1 MIGIW
6 QWIAI
11 ILTMCETGIPIL
23 LTVIFGRGLVVTAFQ
38 YVPQWLLSGLQ
49 VAGGLLPAVGLGILL
64 RTMPVKKQWPALL
77 IGFLLVAY
85 IKVSVLGVGLFGVA
99 AAFVYYKSKHRV
111 TTHNT
116 KAPTASIK
124 GGNGEEISGD
134 EQKALQTQLA
144 FFNTNGIMAPFVIGA
159 DLAIEES
166 QGVNSLPTVTGIK
179 TSLMGPL
186 AGIGDTLL
194 LSTPGAIFGGI
205 AASMAV
211 KGNPVG
217 VILWLVV
224 MVAIK
229 CLVIPLYKMG
239 YNSGAKLVTT
249 LRDELTSITDA
260 ISVVGLMVVG
270 ALIPTV
276 INATVKAKYVAG
288 KLVVNGQHVLDS
300 ILPGMIPVLLVLLVY
315 WLLGKKRMTPVRII
329 LVVLVLSIALSAI
342 GFL

>member
-1 MIGIW
+1 MSD
-6 QWIAI
+6 QKQN
-11 ILTMCETGIPIL
+11 LTNAEMRQVEKLPSNIKRRVLTRFVFGGATGSL
-23 LTVIFGRGLVVTAFQ
+23 NYEKMMALAYCYSV
-38 YVPQWLLSGLQ
+38 
-49 VAGGLLPAVGLGILL
+49 LPAMKFLYRQNPDGL
-64 RTMPVKKQWPALL
+64 
-77 IGFLLVAY
+77 
-85 IKVSVLGVGLFGVA
+85 
-99 AAFVYYKSKHRV
+99 
-111 TTHNT
+111 
-116 KAPTASIK
+116 
-124 GGNGEEISGD
+124 
-134 EQKALQTQLA
+134 QKALQTQLA

-300 ILPGMIPVLLVLLVY
+300 ISPGMIPVLLVLLVY